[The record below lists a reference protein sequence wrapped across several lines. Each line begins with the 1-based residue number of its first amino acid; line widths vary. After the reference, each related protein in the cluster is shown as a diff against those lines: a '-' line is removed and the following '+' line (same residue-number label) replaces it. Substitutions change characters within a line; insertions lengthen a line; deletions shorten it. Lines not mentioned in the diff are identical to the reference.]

1 MTLTIK
7 VNYNHQ
13 PAPADERTVEMMI
26 HYTDMVTTFTDSA
39 SPDRLREKNVP
50 FSFYFTGSNGFRV
63 FVRDTALFRFVDET
77 KQYARTHTHL

>member
-39 SPDRLREKNVP
+39 SPDRHLR
-50 FSFYFTGSNGFRV
+50 YFGSWNIERELPRG
-63 FVRDTALFRFVDET
+63 DC
-77 KQYARTHTHL
+77 